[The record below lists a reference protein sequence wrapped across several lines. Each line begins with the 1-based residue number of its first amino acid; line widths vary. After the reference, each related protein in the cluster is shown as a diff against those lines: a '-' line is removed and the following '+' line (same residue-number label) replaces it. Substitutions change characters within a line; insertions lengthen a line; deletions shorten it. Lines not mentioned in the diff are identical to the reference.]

1 MQDSKDNINQAYADW
16 GEGMSSR
23 IDEDIQILKKFYR
36 ESSAITF
43 TQIDKLIDDFREI
56 QKLIKENFI

>member
-1 MQDSKDNINQAYADW
+1 MQNDKDNINQAYADW

-23 IDEDIQILKKFYR
+23 IDEDIRILKMAR
-36 ESSAITF
+36 DSGAMILPHIN
-43 TQIDKLIDDFREI
+43 QLIDDFREI